1 MTDNRNANHFGEPK
15 KLNTIIKHHLLSQTL
30 QTSLSIANN
39 KCVAYKQNSNKTDN
53 IYTYI
58 DLFAGAGTFE
68 DNSKGSPIIAY
79 DILSEHNNSLYNKF
93 KKLQMACTEKHDE
106 SFQKLESTISTYTTN
121 NDIDCYIG
129 QGSWESYK
137 KNIELLLEN
146 SGWGFIFADPFST
159 ELDIVALIETLKSYS
174 NLKDILVFFN
184 FNTLA
189 RQDGRRC
196 LQDIDRICRTIGI
209 DEKELLDDDS
219 NFSVKF
225 ENKLIEHFKDLKK
238 FVIGVGFPTT
248 VNGDLINS
256 DYFYLIF
263 STNTPVL
270 VDTFLNAYEEMLDKY
285 TNYSGMQQLA
295 LFGNPDKNY
304 IYDVLKENFAEG
316 CSLFELYLFITSKF
330 LSWKELTK
338 TQKKVPTIK
347 NIVEILNEFESDN
360 SIRIIAEEKFLYKKT
375 SKNGK
380 TGNLKYAE
388 AGNSAENMKNIKIV
402 LNR

>member
-30 QTSLSIANN
+30 QTSISIANN

-79 DILSEHNNSLYNKF
+79 DILSEHNNSSSNKF
-93 KKLQMACTEKHDE
+93 KKLQMVCTEKHDE
-106 SFQKLESTISTYTTN
+106 SYQKLESTISTYTTN
-121 NDIDCYIG
+121 EDIDCYIG

-196 LQDIDRICRTIGI
+196 LQDIDRICRNLGI

-248 VNGDLINS
+248 VKGDLINS

-270 VDTFLNAYEEMLDKY
+270 VDTFLNAYEEMLGKY

-380 TGNLKYAE
+380 AGNLKYTE

>member
-79 DILSEHNNSLYNKF
+79 DILSEHNNSSFNKF

-106 SFQKLESTISTYTTN
+106 SYQKLESTISAYATN
-121 NDIDCYIG
+121 EDIDCYIG

-137 KNIELLLEN
+137 KNIKSLLEN

-248 VNGDLINS
+248 VKGDLINS

-285 TNYSGMQQLA
+285 TDYSGMQQLA

-316 CSLFELYLFITSKF
+316 CSLFDLYLFITSKF

-347 NIVEILNEFESDN
+347 NVVEILNEFESDN
-360 SIRIIAEEKFLYKKT
+360 SIKIIAEEKFLYKKT
-375 SKNGK
+375 TKNGK
-380 TGNLKYAE
+380 AGNLKYTE
-388 AGNSAENMKNIKIV
+388 AGNSAENMKNIRIL

>member
-39 KCVAYKQNSNKTDN
+39 KCVAYKHNSNKTDN

-106 SFQKLESTISTYTTN
+106 SYQKLESTISTYTTN

-248 VNGDLINS
+248 VKGDLINS

-380 TGNLKYAE
+380 AGNLKYTE

>member
-1 MTDNRNANHFGEPK
+1 MTDNRNATHFGEPK
-15 KLNTIIKHHLLSQTL
+15 KLNTIIKHYLLSQTL
-30 QTSLSIANN
+30 QTSISIANN
-39 KCVAYKQNSNKTDN
+39 KCVAYKQSSNKTDN

-79 DILSEHNNSLYNKF
+79 DILSEHNNSSFNKF

-106 SFQKLESTISTYTTN
+106 SYQKLESTISTYATN
-121 NDIDCYIG
+121 DDIDCYIG
-129 QGSWESYK
+129 QGSWELYK
-137 KNIELLLEN
+137 KNIESLLKN

-159 ELDIVALIETLKSYS
+159 ELDIVALIEILKSYS

-225 ENKLIEHFKDLKK
+225 ENKLIEHFKGLKK

-248 VNGDLINS
+248 VKGDLINS

-285 TNYSGMQQLA
+285 TDYSGMQQLA
-295 LFGNPDKNY
+295 IFGNPDKNY
-304 IYDVLKENFAEG
+304 IYDVLKENFTNG
-316 CSLFELYLFITSKF
+316 CSLFDLYLFITSKF

-347 NIVEILNEFESDN
+347 NVVEILNEFESDN
-360 SIRIIAEEKFLYKKT
+360 SIKIVAEEKFLYKKT
-375 SKNGK
+375 TKYGK
-380 TGNLKYAE
+380 AGNLKYTE
-388 AGNSAENMKNIKIV
+388 AGNSAESMKNIKIF

>member
-1 MTDNRNANHFGEPK
+1 MTDIRNANHFGEPK

-39 KCVAYKQNSNKTDN
+39 KCVAYKHNSNKTDN

-106 SFQKLESTISTYTTN
+106 SYQKLESTISTYTTN

-248 VNGDLINS
+248 VKGDLINS

-380 TGNLKYAE
+380 AGNLKYTE

>member
-39 KCVAYKQNSNKTDN
+39 KCVAYKQNSNKADN

-106 SFQKLESTISTYTTN
+106 SYQKLESTISTYTTN

-248 VNGDLINS
+248 VKGDLINS

-316 CSLFELYLFITSKF
+316 CSLFELYLFITNKF

-380 TGNLKYAE
+380 AGNLKYTE

>member
-106 SFQKLESTISTYTTN
+106 SYQKLESTISTYTTN

-248 VNGDLINS
+248 VKGDLINS

-360 SIRIIAEEKFLYKKT
+360 SIRIIAEEKFLYKKK

-380 TGNLKYAE
+380 AGNLKYTE

>member
-30 QTSLSIANN
+30 QTSISIANN
-39 KCVAYKQNSNKTDN
+39 KCVAYKQSSAKTDN

-68 DNSKGSPIIAY
+68 DDSKGSPIIAY
-79 DILSEHNNSLYNKF
+79 DILSEHNNSSFNKF

-106 SFQKLESTISTYTTN
+106 SYQKLESTISSYATSD
-121 NDIDCYIG
+121 DIDCYVG

-137 KNIELLLEN
+137 KNIESLLKS

-248 VNGDLINS
+248 VKGDLINS

-285 TNYSGMQQLA
+285 TDYSGMQQLA

-304 IYDVLKENFAEG
+304 IYDVLKENFASG
-316 CSLFELYLFITSKF
+316 CSLFDLYLFITSKF

-347 NIVEILNEFESDN
+347 NVVEILNEFESDN
-360 SIRIIAEEKFLYKKT
+360 SIKIIAEEKFLYKKT
-375 SKNGK
+375 TKYGK
-380 TGNLKYAE
+380 AGNLKYTE
-388 AGNSAENMKNIKIV
+388 AGNSADNMKNIKIL
-402 LNR
+402 LNG

>member
-106 SFQKLESTISTYTTN
+106 SYQKLESTISTYTTN

-248 VNGDLINS
+248 VKGDLINS

-380 TGNLKYAE
+380 AGNLKYTE

>member
-1 MTDNRNANHFGEPK
+1 M
-15 KLNTIIKHHLLSQTL
+15 
-30 QTSLSIANN
+30 
-39 KCVAYKQNSNKTDN
+39 
-53 IYTYI
+53 
-58 DLFAGAGTFE
+58 
-68 DNSKGSPIIAY
+68 
-79 DILSEHNNSLYNKF
+79 
-93 KKLQMACTEKHDE
+93 
-106 SFQKLESTISTYTTN
+106 
-121 NDIDCYIG
+121 
-129 QGSWESYK
+129 
-137 KNIELLLEN
+137 
-146 SGWGFIFADPFST
+146 
-159 ELDIVALIETLKSYS
+159 KSYS

-209 DEKELLDDDS
+209 DEKELLDNDS

-248 VNGDLINS
+248 VKGDLINS

-263 STNTPVL
+263 FTNTPVL
-270 VDTFLNAYEEMLDKY
+270 VDTFLNAYEEMLDRY
-285 TNYSGMQQLA
+285 TDYSGMQQLA

-304 IYDVLKENFAEG
+304 IYDVLKENFASG
-316 CSLFELYLFITSKF
+316 CSLFDLYLFITSKF

-347 NIVEILNEFESDN
+347 NVVEILNEFESDN
-360 SIRIIAEEKFLYKKT
+360 SISIIADEKFLYKKT
-375 SKNGK
+375 TKNGK
-380 TGNLKYAE
+380 AGNLKYGE
-388 AGNSAENMKNIKIV
+388 AGNSAENMKSIQII

>member
-106 SFQKLESTISTYTTN
+106 SYQKLESTISTYTTN

-174 NLKDILVFFN
+174 NLKDILV
-184 FNTLA
+184 
-189 RQDGRRC
+189 
-196 LQDIDRICRTIGI
+196 
-209 DEKELLDDDS
+209 
-219 NFSVKF
+219 
-225 ENKLIEHFKDLKK
+225 
-238 FVIGVGFPTT
+238 
-248 VNGDLINS
+248 
-256 DYFYLIF
+256 
-263 STNTPVL
+263 
-270 VDTFLNAYEEMLDKY
+270 
-285 TNYSGMQQLA
+285 
-295 LFGNPDKNY
+295 
-304 IYDVLKENFAEG
+304 
-316 CSLFELYLFITSKF
+316 
-330 LSWKELTK
+330 
-338 TQKKVPTIK
+338 
-347 NIVEILNEFESDN
+347 
-360 SIRIIAEEKFLYKKT
+360 
-375 SKNGK
+375 
-380 TGNLKYAE
+380 
-388 AGNSAENMKNIKIV
+388 
-402 LNR
+402 

>member
-106 SFQKLESTISTYTTN
+106 SYQKLESTISTYTTN

-248 VNGDLINS
+248 VKGDLINS

-316 CSLFELYLFITSKF
+316 CSLFELYMFITSKF

-380 TGNLKYAE
+380 AGNLKYTE

>member
-159 ELDIVALIETLKSYS
+159 ELDIVVLIETLKSYS

-380 TGNLKYAE
+380 AGNLKYAE

>member
-106 SFQKLESTISTYTTN
+106 SYQKLESTISTYTTN

-209 DEKELLDDDS
+209 DGKELLDDDS

-248 VNGDLINS
+248 VKGDLINS

-360 SIRIIAEEKFLYKKT
+360 SIRIIAE
-375 SKNGK
+375 
-380 TGNLKYAE
+380 
-388 AGNSAENMKNIKIV
+388 
-402 LNR
+402 

>member
-39 KCVAYKQNSNKTDN
+39 KCVAYKHNSNKTDN

-93 KKLQMACTEKHDE
+93 KKLQMACAEKHDE
-106 SFQKLESTISTYTTN
+106 SYQKLESTISTYTTN

-248 VNGDLINS
+248 VKGDLINS

-380 TGNLKYAE
+380 AGNLKYTE

>member
-1 MTDNRNANHFGEPK
+1 MIDNRNATHFGEPK
-15 KLNTIIKHHLLSQTL
+15 KLNTIIKHYLLSQTL
-30 QTSLSIANN
+30 QTSISIANN
-39 KCVAYKQNSNKTDN
+39 KCVAYKQSSSKTDN
-53 IYTYI
+53 VYTYI

-79 DILSEHNNSLYNKF
+79 DILSEHNNSSFNKF

-106 SFQKLESTISTYTTN
+106 SYQKLESTISTYATN
-121 NDIDCYIG
+121 DDIDCYIG

-137 KNIELLLEN
+137 KNIESLLKN

-159 ELDIVALIETLKSYS
+159 ELDIVALIEILKSYS

-238 FVIGVGFPTT
+238 FVIGVGFPIT
-248 VNGDLINS
+248 VKGDLINS

-347 NIVEILNEFESDN
+347 NVVEILNEFESDN
-360 SIRIIAEEKFLYKKT
+360 SIKIAAKEKFLYKKT
-375 SKNGK
+375 TKYGK
-380 TGNLKYAE
+380 AGNLKYTE